1 MESVKGYNL
10 AEILEEEEQSRLVD
24 RSWKMKLGNVQLCIR
39 VNGGDQDSNI
49 KPGFVDRG
57 WGFRE
62 GKLIKT
68 EKSVKR
74 QGEDYSDIKKNNDIC
89 TNMDG
94 CRDDHT
100 K

>member
-1 MESVKGYNL
+1 M
-10 AEILEEEEQSRLVD
+10 
-24 RSWKMKLGNVQLCIR
+24 
-39 VNGGDQDSNI
+39 NGGNQDSNI
-49 KPGFVDRG
+49 KPGFEDRK

-62 GKLIKT
+62 GKLIKA

-74 QGEDYSDIKKNNDIC
+74 QGEDYSDIKKNGNIC
-89 TNMDG
+89 SNMDG